1 MRVNVIAVKVARK
14 VREAVDI
21 NSYELVST
29 DGQELPSF
37 EAGAHVDVHLPNGLV
52 RQYSLCGMPQQKD
65 RYRIAVLRDP
75 KSRGGSEAVHERVH
89 EGDTLRISAPRNLF
103 RLAVGEQAS
112 VLLAGGIGVTPL
124 LAMAYHLHA
133 LGRSFELH
141 YFARSKDRVAFL
153 AELQNSG
160 FAKNLVLHLDDEA
173 VADAK
178 PVHSLLET
186 LQRDAHI
193 YTCGPTGF
201 LNHVLETAS
210 ALDWPGA
217 QVHYETFSPPEPI
230 AGDSFEVRILST
242 GQSVMVAAD
251 ETVVSAVARIGI
263 EIPVSCEQGICGT
276 CLTRVMEGI
285 PDHHDQYL
293 TKEEQV
299 RNDQF
304 TPCCSR
310 ARSKVLVLD
319 I

>member
-1 MRVNVIAVKVARK
+1 MSANGIAVKVARK
-14 VREAVDI
+14 VREALDI
-21 NSYELVST
+21 NSYELVCVN
-29 DGQELPSF
+29 GQALPAF

-52 RQYSLCGMPQQKD
+52 RQYSLCGMPHQKD

-75 KSRGGSEAVHERVH
+75 KSRGGSEAVHDLVH

-103 RLAVGEQAS
+103 RLAAGAQAS

-133 LGRSFELH
+133 LGSTFELH
-141 YFARSKDRVAFL
+141 YFARSRDRVAFL

-160 FAKNLVLHLDDEA
+160 FAGSVVLHLDDEA
-173 VADAK
+173 VAGAR
-178 PVHSLLET
+178 PLRSLLET
-186 LQRDAHI
+186 LRRDAHI

-210 ALDWPGA
+210 ALDWPGG
-217 QVHYETFSPPEPI
+217 QVHYETFSPPQPI
-230 AGDSFEVRILST
+230 AGDSFEVRISST
-242 GQSVMVAAD
+242 GQSVVVAAD
-251 ETVVSAVARIGI
+251 ETVVSAVARLGI

-276 CLTRVMEGI
+276 CLTRVAEGV

-293 TKEEQV
+293 TNEEHE

-319 I
+319 L